1 MFSKSISSVLVSTL
15 FAAGAASA
23 AASAPLTLEVFNPG
37 EAAIFPVASV
47 LVAGKHDAVLIDAQF
62 SRAEAQKLVEKI
74 RASGKKLTT
83 VYISH
88 SDPDFYF
95 GLDVIKAAF
104 PQAKIVA
111 TPETVAEIRRKADA
125 KVAYWGPILKDNAPH
140 SIVIPEALK
149 GQRISLE
156 GQSLTIAGADAIAHL
171 CVDSID
177 QGRRRRRG
185 AVWQSARVDGRY
197 AKPAIAPGLAQDT
210 RWHRRAETCHRRA
223 GPLQGRFAA

>member
-23 AASAPLTLEVFNPG
+23 ATSAPLTLDVFNPG

-140 SIVIPEALK
+140 GIVIPEALK
-149 GQRISLE
+149 GQRITLE
-156 GQSLTIAGADAIAHL
+156 GQSLTISGPTPARTYVWIP
-171 CVDSID
+171 SI
-177 QGRRRRRG
+177 
-185 AVWQSARVDGRY
+185 
-197 AKPAIAPGLAQDT
+197 KPVVGGEVLF
-210 RWHRRAETCHRRA
+210 
-223 GPLQGRFAA
+223 GN